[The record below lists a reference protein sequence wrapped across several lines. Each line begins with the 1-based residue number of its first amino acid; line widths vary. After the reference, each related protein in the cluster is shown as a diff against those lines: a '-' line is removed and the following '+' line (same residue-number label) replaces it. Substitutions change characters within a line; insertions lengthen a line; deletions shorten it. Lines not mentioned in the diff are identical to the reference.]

1 MAVFGGL
8 VAKSCQTLCDPWT
21 VAHQAPLS
29 LGLPRQEYWSGL
41 PFPSPGDLPNSG
53 IEPTSPALAGRSFT
67 AEPAGKPGQVYAC
80 LVYICICTPLKMLA
94 RLCALSAALKPRW
107 SEPSPGCLGCHCL
120 SIMSPLKSCPP
131 HTWQTMPECM
141 GAQRGGG
148 RCSIWH
154 PNWPNR
160 LHFAFLAPLSTL
172 FPTLWALQVSV
183 FIKGT
188 GTLFF
193 WIFITAP
200 HIHCFGSYHTE
211 STL

>member
-94 RLCALSAALKPRW
+94 RLCALSAALKPR
-107 SEPSPGCLGCHCL
+107 
-120 SIMSPLKSCPP
+120 
-131 HTWQTMPECM
+131 
-141 GAQRGGG
+141 
-148 RCSIWH
+148 
-154 PNWPNR
+154 
-160 LHFAFLAPLSTL
+160 
-172 FPTLWALQVSV
+172 
-183 FIKGT
+183 
-188 GTLFF
+188 
-193 WIFITAP
+193 
-200 HIHCFGSYHTE
+200 
-211 STL
+211 